1 MMLFSGQGGYLQIG
15 GSQPYVSD
23 YVVIR
28 ENNGS
33 TRFEPQMGVVHHGVM
48 LWARATAGADRTFAT
63 LTLHPRLSRM
73 EGVEDVPWAKSPP
86 DQKLTV
92 QRPNLLASELALTVN
107 VPDGRT
113 LLLGGLKGTVGKAAE
128 GEKEKPRNV
137 LLLVKPKVVV
147 KQEADAKPAP
157 PATQR
162 R

>member
-1 MMLFSGQGGYLQIG
+1 MNLRRLLKSHLW
-15 GSQPYVSD
+15 PYRRLLLL
-23 YVVIR
+23 VVVFQ
-28 ENNGS
+28 S
-33 TRFEPQMGVVHHGVM
+33 VQ
-48 LWARATAGADRTFAT
+48 TFAT